1 MKTISIILCV
11 ILLCVGIMLA
21 SGIEANPI
29 QAVYSLGC
37 MVGAYVCSCLA
48 ERKPERKS
56 MPREKRVYK
65 VYNYQTGNMDVR
77 VA

>member
-1 MKTISIILCV
+1 MKTMCVIAGV
-11 ILLCVGIMLA
+11 ILLCIGIMLA

-37 MVGAYVCSCLA
+37 MVGAYVCSYLA

-56 MPREKRVYK
+56 EGNGMRVYDYGSGTLK
-65 VYNYQTGNMDVR
+65 N

>member
-11 ILLCVGIMLA
+11 ILLCIGIMLA

-56 MPREKRVYK
+56 EGNGMRVYDYGSGTLK
-65 VYNYQTGNMDVR
+65 N